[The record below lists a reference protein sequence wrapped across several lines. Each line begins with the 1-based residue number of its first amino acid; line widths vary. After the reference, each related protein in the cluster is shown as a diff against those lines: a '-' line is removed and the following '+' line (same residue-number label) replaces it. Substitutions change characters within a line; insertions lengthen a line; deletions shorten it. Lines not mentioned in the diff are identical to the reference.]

1 MLEKSEALTPD
12 LCTTIVVETTPHPN
26 KFHGPDQLLK
36 DLGITGDPE
45 VEVHKA
51 GIIQELAN
59 LGHTIDA
66 ADISSGPAVEV
77 GDCSFSV
84 FSNAK

>member
-36 DLGITGDPE
+36 DLGITGDPAAQ
-45 VEVHKA
+45 VHKA
-51 GIIQELAN
+51 GIISELAKI
-59 LGHTIDA
+59 GHTIDA
-66 ADISSGPAVEV
+66 ADISTGPAVEV

-84 FSNAK
+84 LSNAK